1 MIFVTT
7 AGNEETKCGYCLRI
21 VGSEREERHGE
32 HDESEE
38 LHDTLDDRVYSNYM
52 VSIFISVTIKN

>member
-21 VGSEREERHGE
+21 VGGEREERHGE
-32 HDESEE
+32 RDESEK
-38 LHDTLDDRVYSNYM
+38 LHDTLDDTV
-52 VSIFISVTIKN
+52 